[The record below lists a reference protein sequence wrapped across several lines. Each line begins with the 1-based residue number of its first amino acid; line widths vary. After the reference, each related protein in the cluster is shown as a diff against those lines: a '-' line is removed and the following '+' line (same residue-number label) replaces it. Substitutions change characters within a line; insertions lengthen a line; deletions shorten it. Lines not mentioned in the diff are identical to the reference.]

1 MLMWSNTYQAL
12 PTLNVLQVAKSWR
25 VARNEA
31 RVWLITQTY
40 IQNILAGFID
50 EEADNNPSE
59 DLLTEPAEV
68 GHQEGTLRDCK
79 EDQDDH

>member
-1 MLMWSNTYQAL
+1 M
-12 PTLNVLQVAKSWR
+12 
-25 VARNEA
+25 
-31 RVWLITQTY
+31 WLITQTY
-40 IQNILAGFID
+40 IQSMLAGFID

-68 GHQEGTLRDCK
+68 GHQEGTLGDCK